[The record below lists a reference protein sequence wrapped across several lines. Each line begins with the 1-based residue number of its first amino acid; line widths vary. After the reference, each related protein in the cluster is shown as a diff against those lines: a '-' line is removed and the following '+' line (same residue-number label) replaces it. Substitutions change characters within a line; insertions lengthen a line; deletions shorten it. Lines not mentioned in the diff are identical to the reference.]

1 MKTLAAAA
9 VAALF
14 LAACPA
20 PGTRTYDAF
29 LGKDKE
35 MPCVL
40 AYEMQD
46 NCRMRLVYDEEVTLI
61 DIEFDGMKLD
71 YQMHGTVFMIPFQRT
86 IGKGST
92 AILSVT
98 AEDNAGN
105 TTRSSFRLVG
115 KNLDIPEAV
124 INELSIKGTAEQPDR
139 IEILFLEDGN
149 AAGMILADG
158 LVEDANHILIL
169 PDIEV
174 RAYDMI
180 VVYWDREPESTE
192 TIITGESRGYIVS
205 GGSDTTLSGTNGAV
219 LLLSEQDG
227 EIMDGLVYTTG
238 ESDLAD
244 GYGNNRTR
252 NAALF
257 MLSYGEW
264 EGEPV
269 SSSLVTASRVIARL
283 PGAPDS
289 NSADDFF
296 ITEARKSSFGKPNGY
311 FPYDGD

>member
-1 MKTLAAAA
+1 MEIIDRDNGYVLLRVGPK
-9 VAALF
+9 
-14 LAACPA
+14 
-20 PGTRTYDAF
+20 REMYDAGQAGGR
-29 LGKDKE
+29 LLEEAARTGAVMLYCDYWLRTADGRRKDN
-35 MPCVL
+35 PV
-40 AYEMQD
+40 
-46 NCRMRLVYDEEVTLI
+46 N
-61 DIEFDGMKLD
+61 D
-71 YQMHGTVFMIPFQRT
+71 YQP
-86 IGKGST
+86 GSVREDFDFG
-92 AILSVT
+92 AIVAVNEALMRKWEQET

-192 TIITGESRGYIVS
+192 TIITGESRAYIVS

-219 LLLSEQDG
+219 LLLSEKDG

-257 MLSYGEW
+257 MISCGEW